1 MVLRIL
7 LLELDWSII
16 KENILQIHSSLLRI
30 YKKYEIDTV
39 TGHSLGGRD
48 AIFLGLRYNIKNV
61 VAYNPAPLE
70 VKSIRNKLGGQLFR
84 NTTFPDEKYL
94 KELMDNYDG
103 DITKVIT
110 QKDGLDYLVKHTDHL
125 TCGDVLRINN
135 GQGHAMENFRRKRTT

>member
-70 VKSIRNKLGGQLFR
+70 VKAFVINLVVNCLEIRHFQMKN
-84 NTTFPDEKYL
+84 
-94 KELMDNYDG
+94 
-103 DITKVIT
+103 I
-110 QKDGLDYLVKHTDHL
+110 
-125 TCGDVLRINN
+125 
-135 GQGHAMENFRRKRTT
+135 

>member
-1 MVLRIL
+1 M
-7 LLELDWSII
+7 
-16 KENILQIHSSLLRI
+16 
-30 YKKYEIDTV
+30 
-39 TGHSLGGRD
+39 
-48 AIFLGLRYNIKNV
+48 
-61 VAYNPAPLE
+61 
-70 VKSIRNKLGGQLFR
+70 FR

-135 GQGHAMENFRRKRTT
+135 GQGHAMENFLEKRTTWNNRRTNVSKRISRCKWQSI